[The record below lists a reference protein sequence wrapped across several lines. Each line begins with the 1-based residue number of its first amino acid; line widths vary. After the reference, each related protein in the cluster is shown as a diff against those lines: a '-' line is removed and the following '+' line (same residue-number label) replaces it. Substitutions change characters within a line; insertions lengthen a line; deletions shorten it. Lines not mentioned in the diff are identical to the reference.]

1 MRKGCGIH
9 EPIPRDAWIRAVQA
23 TLPPM
28 FQTEV
33 AVPNLASTLREEI
46 ARVARRSLR
55 AEIDAL
61 RKATAQHRK
70 HVAALKRQ
78 LAEQQRQLVSLA
90 RRASSQAAAV
100 GAPSSGSHVRFVAKG
115 LRSQRSRLGLS
126 ASDFG
131 KLANVSAQTI
141 YNWERETARP
151 GRTQLVRLAAL
162 RGLGKREAGRRL
174 ELLAADGGAKPRKV
188 RRARS
193 GRP

>member
-1 MRKGCGIH
+1 M
-9 EPIPRDAWIRAVQA
+9 
-23 TLPPM
+23 
-28 FQTEV
+28 
-33 AVPNLASTLREEI
+33 PNLASTLREEI

-61 RKATAQHRK
+61 RKSAAQHRK

-90 RRASSQAAAV
+90 RRSNSHAAASTTPPA
-100 GAPSSGSHVRFVAKG
+100 GNRVRFVAKG

-131 KLANVSAQTI
+131 KLADVSAQTI

-151 GRTQLVRLAAL
+151 GRAQLARLATL
-162 RGLGKREAGRRL
+162 RALGKREAGRRL
-174 ELLAADGGAKPRKV
+174 ELLAASGAGKTRKG

-193 GRP
+193 GGQ

>member
-1 MRKGCGIH
+1 
-9 EPIPRDAWIRAVQA
+9 
-23 TLPPM
+23 
-28 FQTEV
+28 
-33 AVPNLASTLREEI
+33 VPNLASTLREEI

-61 RKATAQHRK
+61 RKAAAQHRK

-78 LAEQQRQLVSLA
+78 LAEQQRQLAGLA
-90 RRASSQAAAV
+90 RRASNQAAA
-100 GAPSSGSHVRFVAKG
+100 GATQPANNRVRFVAKG

-151 GRTQLVRLAAL
+151 GQVQLARLATL

-174 ELLAADGGAKPRKV
+174 EMLAANGGGKPRKA

-193 GRP
+193 GGL